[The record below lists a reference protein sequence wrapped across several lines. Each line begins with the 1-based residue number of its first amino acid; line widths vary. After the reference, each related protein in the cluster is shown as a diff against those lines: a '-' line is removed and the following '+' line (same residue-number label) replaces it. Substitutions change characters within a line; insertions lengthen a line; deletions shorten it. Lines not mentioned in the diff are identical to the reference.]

1 MFLIQSVIA
10 VYVGAAVL
18 PAVLL
23 FWYIYKQD
31 RYEKEPWPLL
41 RKLLLFGVLAALV
54 AVILE
59 KLGTY
64 LLSVSF
70 SEDHPYYVIVF
81 AFIVVALAEECAK
94 YFLMKAV
101 TWRNPNFNFR
111 FDGIMYAVTTSLG
124 FAAFE
129 NLLYVIGYG
138 LSVAPLRAVLSI
150 PGHLSFAVVMGFF
163 YGRARF
169 ARNRGM
175 HERAELLQV
184 AAVASSV
191 LLHGF
196 YDACALTNSWL
207 STVIFVIFVVVLYV
221 SVFFLIRRESR
232 QDRPLW

>member
-1 MFLIQSVIA
+1 MIILQWVIGI
-10 VYVGAAVL
+10 YVGAAVL
-18 PAVLL
+18 PALLL
-23 FWYIYKQD
+23 FWFVYKQD

-41 RKLLLFGVLAALV
+41 RKLLLFGILAALIAIV
-54 AVILE
+54 LE

-64 LLSVSF
+64 LISGSVS
-70 SEDHPYYVIVF
+70 EDSPYYVIVF
-81 AFIVVALAEECAK
+81 AFLVVALAEECAK

-111 FDGIMYAVTTSLG
+111 FDGIMYAVTISLG

-138 LSVAPLRAVLSI
+138 LSVAPLRAILSI
-150 PGHLSFAVVMGFF
+150 TGHLSFAVLMGFF
-163 YGRARF
+163 YGRARL
-169 ARNRGM
+169 AKNKGM
-175 HERAELLQV
+175 HTESELLQI
-184 AAVASSV
+184 AGVASSV

-196 YDACALTNSWL
+196 YDTCALTNSWL

-232 QDRPLW
+232 RDRPLW